1 MLLVSKW
8 NSPLGGVSR
17 SVIWWSWFFVNVG
30 NDNITSS
37 LVLTF
42 DQAGGAEPGAGGQK
56 GKKDRVIISLSLWA
70 REIKKYGQAI
80 VYSLF
85 RKLQVVQ

>member
-1 MLLVSKW
+1 M
-8 NSPLGGVSR
+8 
-17 SVIWWSWFFVNVG
+17 
-30 NDNITSS
+30 
-37 LVLTF
+37 LTF

-56 GKKDRVIISLSLWA
+56 GKKDRVIADYLISLSLWA